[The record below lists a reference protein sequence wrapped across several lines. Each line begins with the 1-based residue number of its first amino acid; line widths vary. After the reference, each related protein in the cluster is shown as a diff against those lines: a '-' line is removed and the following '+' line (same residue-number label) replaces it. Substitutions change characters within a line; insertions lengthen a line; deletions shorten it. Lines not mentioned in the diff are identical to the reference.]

1 MARAMRLGG
10 GERAVGERSVVLSLS
25 GTHALIHSTELA
37 YAALLLRI
45 EAEFGTDLLLLG
57 VLANVSA
64 FAFGLGALPAGML
77 ADRLGSVHV
86 LRITLAGS
94 AVAAML
100 VALSPS
106 ELALGVTLALLGITT
121 GLYHPAGFALLA
133 RTRRR
138 THNVALHGVVGTL
151 GIAAAP
157 VLLSGIALATDWRL
171 SYVALGVLAAVAF
184 LYTLRL
190 PRGGQ
195 LSMGPGPDAP
205 ASPGSLAPDAEA
217 ETPASPLPGADPGTA
232 RPPATT
238 ARSLSRFWWLPL
250 AVIYVA
256 NVIQGFVYRGSIT
269 FIPTHI
275 EEQISG
281 AILGVDGAELAGAL
295 ATVALLGGA
304 VGWYVGGVLAER
316 LPHYPLVIGA
326 WVATIPLLLLISAIG
341 GAPLIVVIFIFVVTN
356 FAMAPALV
364 SLIADFS
371 PPGRMGASFGMMFF
385 LSFGMGSFA
394 ATLAG
399 FTADRW
405 GVDAVFLV
413 LAVVSGGGALL
424 SVGLFYLT
432 RGARRRP
439 GAVSS

>member
-1 MARAMRLGG
+1 M
-10 GERAVGERSVVLSLS
+10 
-25 GTHALIHSTELA
+25 A

-94 AVAAML
+94 TIAAML

-171 SYVALGVLAAVAF
+171 SYVALGGLAAVGF

-195 LSMGPGPDAP
+195 LSMGPGPDGA
-205 ASPGSLAPDAEA
+205 ASPGGLAPEA
-217 ETPASPLPGADPGTA
+217 GPETPASPLPGADPGTA
-232 RPPATT
+232 RPAGTT
-238 ARSLSRFWWLPL
+238 APSLRRFWWLPL
-250 AVIYVA
+250 AVIYLA

-281 AILGVDGAELAGAL
+281 AILGVGGAELAGAL
-295 ATVALLGGA
+295 ATAALLGGA
-304 VGWYVGGVLAER
+304 VGWYVGGILAER

-326 WVATIPLLLLISAIG
+326 WVTTIPLLLLISASG

>member
-1 MARAMRLGG
+1 MSRAIRLGG
-10 GERAVGERSVVLSLS
+10 GERALSERSVVLTLS
-25 GTHALIHSTELA
+25 GAHALIHATELA

-45 EAEFGTDLLLLG
+45 EAEFGANLLMLG
-57 VLANVSA
+57 VFANIAA
-64 FAFGLGALPAGML
+64 FTFGLGALPAGML
-77 ADRLGSVHV
+77 VDRLGSLRV
-86 LRITLAGS
+86 LKITLGGS
-94 AVAAML
+94 ALAAVL

-138 THNVALHGVVGTL
+138 SHNVAMHGVVGTL
-151 GIAAAP
+151 GIAVAP

-171 SYVALGVLAAVAF
+171 AYVALGGLAAVGF

-190 PRGGQ
+190 PRGGA
-195 LSMGPGPDAP
+195 LSMTAGEPAAAPRAPEAPPPQSPAP
-205 ASPGSLAPDAEA
+205 AAATAARAEPAAATSASL
-217 ETPASPLPGADPGTA
+217 
-232 RPPATT
+232 R
-238 ARSLSRFWWLPL
+238 RFWWLPL
-250 AVIYVA
+250 AVVYLA

-269 FIPTHI
+269 FIPAHI
-275 EEQISG
+275 EEQITG
-281 AILGVDGAELAGAL
+281 AVFGVGGAELAGAL
-295 ATVALLGGA
+295 ATAALLGGA
-304 VGWYVGGVLAER
+304 VGWYVGGILAER

-326 WVATIPLLLLISAIG
+326 WLATIPLLLLISATG
-341 GAPLIVVIFIFVVTN
+341 GAPLIVVLFIFVVTN

-413 LAVVSGGGALL
+413 LAVVSGAGALV
-424 SVGLFYLT
+424 SAGLFYLT

-439 GAVSS
+439 AAVSA

>member
-1 MARAMRLGG
+1 MTRAFRLGG
-10 GERAVGERSVVLSLS
+10 GERAVGERTVVLTLS
-25 GTHALIHSTELA
+25 GTHALVHSTELA

-138 THNVALHGVVGTL
+138 TRNVALHGVVGTL

-171 SYVALGVLAAVAF
+171 SYVALGVLAAVGF

-195 LSMGPGPDAP
+195 LSMGPGT
-205 ASPGSLAPDAEA
+205 G
-217 ETPASPLPGADPGTA
+217 
-232 RPPATT
+232 R
-238 ARSLSRFWWLPL
+238 
-250 AVIYVA
+250 
-256 NVIQGFVYRGSIT
+256 
-269 FIPTHI
+269 
-275 EEQISG
+275 
-281 AILGVDGAELAGAL
+281 
-295 ATVALLGGA
+295 
-304 VGWYVGGVLAER
+304 R
-316 LPHYPLVIGA
+316 L
-326 WVATIPLLLLISAIG
+326 
-341 GAPLIVVIFIFVVTN
+341 
-356 FAMAPALV
+356 
-364 SLIADFS
+364 
-371 PPGRMGASFGMMFF
+371 
-385 LSFGMGSFA
+385 
-394 ATLAG
+394 
-399 FTADRW
+399 
-405 GVDAVFLV
+405 
-413 LAVVSGGGALL
+413 
-424 SVGLFYLT
+424 
-432 RGARRRP
+432 RRP
-439 GAVSS
+439 GAWRRRRGRRRPPPRCRAQTPGAPGRPPRRRHHCAASGGCPWPWFTWRT